1 MLDKYIIN
9 EYIDK
14 GHFGEIIKGTHKT
27 TGKLVAIKIERK
39 EHSNSL
45 KNEAKI
51 YQYLDGIDGI
61 PKLKWYETN
70 EKMNILVIDLLGNS
84 IEKIVSSKPLPLDY
98 TCKIGVQ
105 MIEIIYRLHN
115 MSLIHR
121 DIKPSNFLFG
131 IENPEKIHLIDFG
144 LCKRYIYNDQHI
156 PIKKISSIIG
166 SYNFV
171 SLNVLNGI
179 EPSRRDDIESCIYV
193 MIYMLL
199 GNLNWINLKT
209 HLLEETNI
217 MVPIKIKKLLSY
229 VRQLSFDDEPGYKYI
244 VSILRENN

>member
-14 GHFGEIIKGTHKT
+14 GNFGEIIKGTHKT

-51 YQYLDGIDGI
+51 YQYLDGVDGI

-84 IEKIVSSKPLPLDY
+84 IEKMVSEKLLPPDY
-98 TCKIGVQ
+98 TYKIGIQ
-105 MIEIIYRLHN
+105 MIEVIYRLHK
-115 MSLIHR
+115 MLLIHR
-121 DIKPSNFLFG
+121 DVKPSNFLFG
-131 IENPEKIHLIDFG
+131 IENPEKIYLIDFG
-144 LCKRYIYNDQHI
+144 LCKRYIYNDNHI
-156 PIKKISSIIG
+156 PIKKISCIIG

-171 SLNVLNGI
+171 SLNILNGI

-199 GNLNWINLKT
+199 GNLNWVNLKPQ
-209 HLLEETNI
+209 LLEETNI
-217 MVPIKIKKLLSY
+217 IVPIKIKKLLSY
-229 VRQLSFDDEPGYKYI
+229 VRKLSFDDEPDYKYI
-244 VSILRENN
+244 VSILRE